1 MAPITASIDIDCPV
15 ETVFA
20 HVTDPSRFGGWQ
32 ENVTSG
38 HMDGD
43 APHRVRAICRT
54 TRRIGFAERPATKG
68 PLGSNTSGR
77 SDGTL
82 SAMRWARPFVL
93 ALVLAGSFVLP
104 AHASITSDA
113 YDPAWPEAIHC
124 PAAIGDH
131 ALSSLFTVTG
141 DDQQTKSLEVGDRFI
156 DCKYGDVV
164 RLT

>member
-1 MAPITASIDIDCPV
+1 MTLFFFFQAEDGIRDLIVTGVQTCALPI
-15 ETVFA
+15 
-20 HVTDPSRFGGWQ
+20 
-32 ENVTSG
+32 
-38 HMDGD
+38 
-43 APHRVRAICRT
+43 
-54 TRRIGFAERPATKG
+54 
-68 PLGSNTSGR
+68 
-77 SDGTL
+77 
-82 SAMRWARPFVL
+82 
-93 ALVLAGSFVLP
+93 LVLAGSFVLP